1 MSMLELV
8 RRYTE
13 SQPGGSPFRTAVPGL
28 IILRSDQ
35 EKLPSH
41 LVFKPSLCITVQGSK
56 WTTFGDR
63 RYDYPAGQALV
74 VSVEM
79 PASSRVSRASPQE
92 PYLGVIV
99 ELDRAI
105 MHEVLEAL
113 DATPGG
119 QSAAHGQRP
128 ARAADADTME
138 GPAGAGV
145 FVTNFSGPLA
155 DCVLRMVRLL
165 DTPQAIPVL
174 APLIMREICYW
185 LLAGPQ
191 GADVARMAL
200 ANSHVRRVINA
211 IHTLRDQFTQA
222 LSIDQLAAVAQM
234 SPSAFHRQFKALTSM
249 TPLQYQKQMRLLEA
263 RHRMLAGTA
272 NAETAAY
279 QVGYESASQFSREYA
294 RMFGAPP
301 RRDIEALKSSAG

>member
-1 MSMLELV
+1 MSLLELV
-8 RRYTE
+8 RRHTE
-13 SQPGGSPFRTAVPGL
+13 TQPGGSPFRTAVPGL

-79 PASSRVSRASPQE
+79 PASSRVSQASPRE
-92 PYLGVIV
+92 PFLGVIV

-113 DATPGG
+113 DAGDARDEPGVV
-119 QSAAHGQRP
+119 
-128 ARAADADTME
+128 
-138 GPAGAGV
+138 AGAGI
-145 FVTNFSGPLA
+145 FVTNFGGPLA

-165 DTPQAIPVL
+165 DMPQAIPVL

-185 LLAGPQ
+185 LLTGPQ
-191 GADVARMAL
+191 GADVARLAL

-222 LSIDQLAAVAQM
+222 LSIDDLAAVAQM

-279 QVGYESASQFSREYA
+279 QVGYESPSQFSREYA

-301 RRDIEALKSSAG
+301 RRDIEALKSSAA

>member
-1 MSMLELV
+1 MSLLELV

-13 SQPGGSPFRTAVPGL
+13 TQPGGSPFRTPVPGL

-56 WTTFGDR
+56 WTTFGDH

-79 PASSRVSRASPQE
+79 PASSRVSQASPQE
-92 PYLGVIV
+92 PFLGVIV

-105 MHEVLEAL
+105 MHEVLETL
-113 DATPGG
+113 N
-119 QSAAHGQRP
+119 AAG
-128 ARAADADTME
+128 AGVAE
-138 GPAGAGV
+138 GEPDGRSGAGV
-145 FVTNFSGPLA
+145 FVTNFGGPLA

-174 APLIMREICYW
+174 APLVMREICYW

-211 IHTLRDQFTQA
+211 IHTLRDRFTQA
-222 LSIDQLAAVAQM
+222 LSIDDLATVAQM
-234 SPSAFHRQFKALTSM
+234 SPSTFHRQFKALTSM

-301 RRDIEALKSSAG
+301 RRDIEALKASAA